1 VFVALL
7 CAGALVSDFSLA
19 APERGARS
27 ARAKQADATLPNV
40 TYTGFRLL
48 KDGRAVVYVEMTAKV
63 PVTVQKQKNQVIYE
77 LEGARV
83 ALKNNRNPLL
93 TSGFASVLES
103 ARLVPIKPARSAK
116 AKRARAG
123 ESAPARV
130 QLVLRLRED
139 VTPTHA
145 FSEQPSGAVLEVT
158 LPAPR

>member
-1 VFVALL
+1 MDLELEGKSVIVT
-7 CAGALVSDFSLA
+7 GAASGIGFA
-19 APERGARS
+19 TAQAF
-27 ARAKQADATLPNV
+27 AK
-40 TYTGFRLL
+40 
-48 KDGRAVVYVEMTAKV
+48 
-63 PVTVQKQKNQVIYE
+63 
-77 LEGARV
+77 EGARV